1 MSFLSLFQLD
11 IFFVELFPSD
21 KIVVD
26 IGMVGLIYFFT
37 LCALFT
43 VTMIWLM
50 ELFWNKCSNDTKVG
64 GQMAQNVNKIRT
76 LY

>member
-1 MSFLSLFQLD
+1 
-11 IFFVELFPSD
+11 
-21 KIVVD
+21 
-26 IGMVGLIYFFT
+26 MVGLIYFFT

-43 VTMIWLM
+43 VTLIWLM

-64 GQMAQNVNKIRT
+64 GQMADNVNKIRT